1 VGVRHAKS
9 STAKTD
15 SMNNGSETG
24 HFQSV
29 NIAVT
34 SSSGENEAAEHHV
47 DIALKLVPLKP
58 LVRELVY
65 ITQRSDN

>member
-1 VGVRHAKS
+1 
-9 STAKTD
+9 
-15 SMNNGSETG
+15 MNNGSETG

-58 LVRELVY
+58 HVFDLELT
-65 ITQRSDN
+65 TQRSER